1 MSRRIQRREVPARSA
16 TSCSARWSN
25 PATAPRSKG
34 PRGSAGAR
42 PLPLPAP
49 THLCG
54 EAAEKGLGG
63 QEAPRRSPA
72 EGSVGSER
80 HIVQR
85 PLVEPG
91 DSRPASRALE
101 NPPGRDPGP
110 SPSPNACR
118 LCAGSQRRKGADVQP
133 PRGLC
138 GDFVLMGKPLQAPRE
153 DSRGIMDG
161 VRCSRQRC
169 STAVRCSGGR
179 YAAKRPAVLCNLL
192 IRKLLPDFRQGFP
205 TFSHPGESKTKSS
218 NFRHGKPRQPRLNSD
233 NRQHQQGRGNIGAN
247 VLSRGNPTKL
257 KIP

>member
-1 MSRRIQRREVPARSA
+1 M
-16 TSCSARWSN
+16 
-25 PATAPRSKG
+25 
-34 PRGSAGAR
+34 
-42 PLPLPAP
+42 
-49 THLCG
+49 
-54 EAAEKGLGG
+54 
-63 QEAPRRSPA
+63 
-72 EGSVGSER
+72 ER
-80 HIVQR
+80 HVVQR
-85 PLVEPG
+85 PLIEPG
-91 DSRPASRALE
+91 DSPPASRALE
-101 NPPGRDPGP
+101 APPGRDPGP

-138 GDFVLMGKPLQAPRE
+138 GDFVFMGTPLQAPRE
-153 DSRGIMDG
+153 DSRGIMDV

-205 TFSHPGESKTKSS
+205 TFSHPGESKTKNS